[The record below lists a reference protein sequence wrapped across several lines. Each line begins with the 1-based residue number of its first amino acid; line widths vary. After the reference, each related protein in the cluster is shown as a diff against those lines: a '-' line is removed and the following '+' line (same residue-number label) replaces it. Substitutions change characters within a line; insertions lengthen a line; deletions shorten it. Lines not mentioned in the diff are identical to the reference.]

1 MRPMPASFNDPR
13 ASIVLEFL
21 AKHAHVQA
29 AQLHS
34 GMRAEELGLSPLEMA
49 LAVFDIENR
58 FDVDLTPLSSVHA
71 ATVGQLV
78 RAVLS
83 CVDNQQPALL
93 DS

>member
-1 MRPMPASFNDPR
+1 M
-13 ASIVLEFL
+13 LEFL

-93 DS
+93 DG